1 MPHGPSIH
9 PGGGPFLFH
18 STQEISIISL
28 RFRGS
33 DLRPVLAEAIATQ
46 GRVILAKDVR
56 VKLLAYAVG
65 CNPDTDPFDD
75 WWELAR
81 AELGGDDFGEF
92 FDPKEGVFARIL
104 HGTDDLML
112 SATATHLSLEVVPP
126 A

>member
-1 MPHGPSIH
+1 MP
-9 PGGGPFLFH
+9 
-18 STQEISIISL
+18 L
-28 RFRGS
+28 RFKGS
-33 DLRPVLAEAIATQ
+33 DLRPVLVEAITNQ
-46 GRVILAKDVR
+46 GRGILAKDPGVYFLAERGERRPDGR

-65 CNPDTDPFDD
+65 CNPDTDPFYD

-92 FDPKEGVFARIL
+92 FDPKEGVFSRIL
-104 HGTDDLML
+104 HGTDLML

>member
-1 MPHGPSIH
+1 M
-9 PGGGPFLFH
+9 
-18 STQEISIISL
+18 SL
-28 RFRGS
+28 RFKGS
-33 DLRPVLAEAIATQ
+33 ELRPVLAEAIANQ
-46 GRVILAKDVR
+46 GRVILAKDQGVYFLAERGDRRSDGR

-104 HGTDDLML
+104 HSTDDLML
-112 SATATHLSLEVVPP
+112 SATATHLSLEVVP
-126 A
+126 AA